1 MVQKTILKLVS
12 NGGRLATQ
20 IRVHYFNW
28 SQKMFLM
35 PISSEGKLAPKP
47 GSITP
52 DGRKGLL
59 PYGA

>member
-20 IRVHYFNW
+20 IRVHDSNW

-35 PISSEGKLAPKP
+35 PISSEGKEGKLAPKL
-47 GSITP
+47 GQ
-52 DGRKGLL
+52 
-59 PYGA
+59 